1 MRCEIQTEW
10 ELPMCMD
17 DICIPMEIPISPH
30 FMIRDIEINASDSPL
45 SHLCSISICFGNET
59 VYEGPIGKH
68 GFVMQITELEPR
80 VEYALKF
87 SANCSALHTLIGEP
101 PDPVRVVIRGYED
114 IDDEVDFGNEFASEW
129 S

>member
-1 MRCEIQTEW
+1 MRCEIKTEY
-10 ELPMCMD
+10 ELPMCIED
-17 DICIPMEIPISPH
+17 LCTPMEIPIPTN
-30 FMIRDIEINASDSPL
+30 FMLKDIEVNASESPL
-45 SHLCSISICFGNET
+45 SHLCSISVHFGSET
-59 VYEGPIGKH
+59 VYDGPIGRH

-80 VEYALKF
+80 GEYALKF

-114 IDDEVDFGNEFASEW
+114 IDDEVDFGDEFASEW